1 MKCRKTW
8 PVCLLSL
15 TLCCTVARA
24 DDRRLIEKELRKTYD
39 NYALSLKIPYAS
51 ENLHFDS
58 KGQFV
63 GSSPL
68 GVWTTSGIL
77 QVGKIVLK
85 PNVLQ
90 INGNRI
96 LVALRA
102 SQGSSI
108 LVPIV
113 TARSVHITIEL
124 ESTTSNI
131 DQLNQVIER
140 VFQKQDTRKR
150 IAAYWRPVPEDQASA
165 TFPAGAQVTGMLE
178 GNRPVYGRLAGIVP
192 PKPVHMEAP
201 TFTQSARE
209 KRLQGTAVVSV
220 VVNEKGLPEILEVTK
235 DPGEGLDIQSLLTV
249 AEWRF
254 RPATLNGQPV
264 AVQISVE
271 VSFRLF

>member
-1 MKCRKTW
+1 MPYQKRW
-8 PVCLLSL
+8 SVYLLSL
-15 TLCCTVARA
+15 TLCCTVGRA
-24 DDRRLIEKELRKTYD
+24 DDRRLVEKELRKTYD
-39 NYALSLKIPYAS
+39 NYARSLKIPYAS

-58 KGQFV
+58 NGQLV
-63 GSSPL
+63 GTSPV

-124 ESTTSNI
+124 ESTTSHI
-131 DQLNQVIER
+131 DQLNQVIEQ

-165 TFPAGAQVTGMLE
+165 TLPAGGEVTGMLE
-178 GNRPVYGRLAGIVP
+178 GNRPVYRALGGIVP
-192 PKPVHMEAP
+192 PKPVYMEDP
-201 TFTQSARE
+201 TFTLAHERSDCRG
-209 KRLQGTAVVSV
+209 RRSY
-220 VVNEKGLPEILEVTK
+220 
-235 DPGEGLDIQSLLTV
+235 
-249 AEWRF
+249 R
-254 RPATLNGQPV
+254 
-264 AVQISVE
+264 
-271 VSFRLF
+271 